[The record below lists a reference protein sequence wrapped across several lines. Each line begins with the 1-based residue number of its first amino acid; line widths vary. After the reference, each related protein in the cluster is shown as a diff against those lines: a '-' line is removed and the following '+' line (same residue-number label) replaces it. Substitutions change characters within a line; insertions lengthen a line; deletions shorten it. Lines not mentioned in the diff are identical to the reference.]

1 MNGLSSFSEFD
12 PHTLQT
18 IGYMPTSQSL
28 FNSSGLA
35 PIGGGIGSI
44 TSGGPSMLGK
54 AFGNAGLGFNL
65 PTLDLGLS
73 GLKTL
78 GSLWAA
84 MQSAKI
90 AKKQLNFT
98 RDVTNTNLANQTQS
112 YNTILADKAHAR
124 GRVEGKSDAQVS
136 DYIAQNSLAKR
147 TI

>member
-1 MNGLSSFSEFD
+1 MLFPPASPSTPFNPAALDYISSNQFQI
-12 PHTLQT
+12 PQAV
-18 IGYMPTSQSL
+18 GYGMKPTGPG
-28 FNSSGLA
+28 FGDF
-35 PIGGGIGSI
+35 
-44 TSGGPSMLGK
+44 GGPSALGK
-54 AFGNAGLGFNL
+54 MGIGFNL

-112 YNTILADKAHAR
+112 YNTILADKARAR